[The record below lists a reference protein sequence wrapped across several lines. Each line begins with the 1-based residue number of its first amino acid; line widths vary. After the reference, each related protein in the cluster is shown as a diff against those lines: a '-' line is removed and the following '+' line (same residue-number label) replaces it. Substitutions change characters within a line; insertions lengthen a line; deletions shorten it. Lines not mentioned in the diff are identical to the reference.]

1 MFSNLRIGTPL
12 YVLHKNEPQLEVG
25 EVTFVSQPTPQFG
38 TTYNAGYPM
47 PAPKMLVDVKI
58 KSANG
63 DVELQKLPAELSIA
77 DFGNGMVISESR
89 EAICNEVDTM
99 RKASIRVIESVE
111 QHKGIVDKCDALLA
125 ELNPQIKQE
134 VERTK
139 EFDSLKQEV
148 GGLKDNLLELKDM
161 LSKLLN

>member
-12 YVLHKNEPQLEVG
+12 YVLHKDEPQLEVG

-89 EAICNEVDTM
+89 DAICNEVDTM

-111 QHKGIVDKCDALLA
+111 QHKGIVEKCDALLA

-148 GGLKDNLLELKDM
+148 GGLKENLLELKGM

>member
-12 YVLHKNEPQLEVG
+12 YVLHRNDPKLEVG
-25 EVTFVSQPTPQFG
+25 EVIFVSQPTPQLG

-47 PAPKMLVDVKI
+47 PTPKMLVDVKI
-58 KSANG
+58 KTANG

-77 DFGNGMVISESR
+77 DFNNGMVISESKD
-89 EAICNEVDTM
+89 AILNEVDVI
-99 RKASIRVIESVE
+99 RKNSVHIIESVE
-111 QHKGIVDKCDALLA
+111 QHKGIVEKCDVLLA
-125 ELNPQIKQE
+125 ELNPQIRKE
-134 VERTK
+134 AERTR

-148 GGLKDNLLELKDM
+148 GGLKGDLAELKGM

>member
-111 QHKGIVDKCDALLA
+111 QHKSIVDKCDALLA

>member
-99 RKASIRVIESVE
+99 RKASVRVIESVE

>member
-148 GGLKDNLLELKDM
+148 GGLKENLLELKGM

>member
-12 YVLHKNEPQLEVG
+12 YVLHRNDPKLEVG
-25 EVTFVSQPTPQFG
+25 EVIFVSQPTPQLG

-47 PAPKMLVDVKI
+47 PTPKMLVDVKI
-58 KSANG
+58 KTANG

-77 DFGNGMVISESR
+77 DFSNGMVISESKD
-89 EAICNEVDTM
+89 AILNEVDVI
-99 RKASIRVIESVE
+99 RKNRVHIIESVE
-111 QHKGIVDKCDALLA
+111 QHKCIVEKCDVLLA
-125 ELNPQIKQE
+125 ELNPQIRQE
-134 VERTK
+134 AERTK

-148 GGLKDNLLELKDM
+148 GGLKGDLAELKGM

>member
-12 YVLHKNEPQLEVG
+12 YVLHKSEPQLEVG
-25 EVTFVSQPTPQFG
+25 EVIFVSQPTPQFG

-47 PAPKMLVDVKI
+47 TPKMLVDVKI
-58 KSANG
+58 KTANG

-77 DFGNGMVISESR
+77 DFGNGMVISESKD
-89 EAICNEVDTM
+89 AILNEIDVL
-99 RKASIRVIESVE
+99 RKNSVHIIESVE
-111 QHKGIVDKCDALLA
+111 QHKGIVSKCDTLLA
-125 ELNPQIKQE
+125 ELNPQIRKE
-134 VERTK
+134 AERTK

-148 GGLKDNLLELKDM
+148 GGLKGDLLELKGM

>member
-1 MFSNLRIGTPL
+1 M
-12 YVLHKNEPQLEVG
+12 YVLHRNDPKLEVG
-25 EVTFVSQPTPQFG
+25 EVIFVSQPTPQLG

-47 PAPKMLVDVKI
+47 PTPKMLVDVKI

-99 RKASIRVIESVE
+99 RKASVRVIESVE

>member
-12 YVLHKNEPQLEVG
+12 YVLHKNEPQREVG
-25 EVTFVSQPTPQFG
+25 EVIFVSQPTPQFG

-47 PAPKMLVDVKI
+47 TPKMLVDVKI
-58 KSANG
+58 KTANG

-77 DFGNGMVISESR
+77 DFGNGMVISESKDS
-89 EAICNEVDTM
+89 ILNEIDVL
-99 RKASIRVIESVE
+99 RKNSVHIIESVE
-111 QHKGIVDKCDALLA
+111 LHKGIVGKCDTLLA
-125 ELNPQIKQE
+125 ELNPQIRKE
-134 VERTK
+134 AERTK

-148 GGLKDNLLELKDM
+148 GGLKGDLLELKGM